1 MPRFRFRTLTHSLVV
16 AGIENDEEIKQLD
29 EEIKELNESNSQ
41 MEADMIKLRTQVT
54 ALRLPPA
61 GRPHSHRCW
70 AASLPFSLLIASF
83 FFLPLSW
90 SSAETSVATL
100 AVPPGPPASSFLSC
114 VLNETVQRTACS
126 GSEVDESFAPIFGYR
141 HFDSAR
147 RYRGAALLGAGRP
160 CLSMPIPRRTQCLA
174 SVEGRH
180 QPDARGRGFGV

>member
-1 MPRFRFRTLTHSLVV
+1 MSRFRFRTLTHSLVV

-61 GRPHSHRCW
+61 RPP
-70 AASLPFSLLIASF
+70 AQPPLLGGLTSF
-83 FFLPLSW
+83 FFAHCFFIFLPLSW